1 MDSPPRAEPFAEEK
15 LETILMSEIQIRN
28 ITDRLSSLELEQGT
42 DGSRLVLDW
51 HETGGPTVAK
61 PDRTGF
67 GSRLI
72 KRGLG
77 TPGSRTEID
86 YAPAGLHCR
95 LEGILCP

>member
-1 MDSPPRAEPFAEEK
+1 MAESGQKEVVFNGPHWLK
-15 LETILMSEIQIRN
+15 
-28 ITDRLSSLELEQGT
+28 GT
-42 DGSRLVLDW
+42 A
-51 HETGGPTVAK
+51 VAK